1 MGDPA
6 LPVLLVVHDEGSA
19 APMRILAAARGL
31 CRVVLLCEPDR
42 PRVAE
47 GLRSVGRHAEIADV
61 TGLDTEAVC
70 RLAAGFDPAG
80 VVTFS
85 ERRLRLTA
93 SVAEAC
99 GLPFHPGEAVDV
111 LTDKFRQRRAL
122 AEHGVQ
128 DTRCAVVGGGG
139 RTADGEGGDG
149 SGPDADGLDAVLDRV
164 GLPAVLKPRAGA
176 GSVDTCL
183 VRSADECRS
192 RLAEFTEGRDDP
204 GEFVLEEYL
213 PGDPGQAGPGWGDY
227 VSVESV
233 VVDGEPRTVAVTGK
247 LPLAPPFRETGHLL
261 PAPLPPEA
269 AADVVRLE
277 RRALRALGVRH
288 GVTHTE
294 IKLTP
299 AGPRVIEVNGR
310 LGGHM
315 AELVQRSLGYDLVAA
330 ALRLALGLP
339 VESPEPPRGSGRG
352 TGRGGVAF
360 HFKVVPP
367 PGAPPPDR
375 TSLVERLMEVPGVDL
390 VDLAD
395 LTEIPVPSGWRA
407 GTAGAVGVVY
417 GSAADHAELRK
428 VLDRLRELLDE
439 AWRTPEPE
447 APRSPFAPPRTDV
460 RWPLITPH
468 P

>member
-61 TGLDTEAVC
+61 TGLDTEAVG

-99 GLPFHPGEAVDV
+99 GLPFHTGEAVHV

-128 DTRCAVVGGGG
+128 DTRCAVVPRAGG
-139 RTADGEGGDG
+139 ADDG
-149 SGPDADGLDAVLDRV
+149 DGLDAALARV
-164 GLPAVLKPRAGA
+164 GLPAVLKPRTGA

-192 RLAEFTEGRDDP
+192 RLAEFTQGRDDP

-213 PGDPGQAGPGWGDY
+213 PGDPDQAGPGWGDY

-261 PAPLPPEA
+261 PAPLAPGA

-339 VESPEPPRGSGRG
+339 VDSPETPPGHGRG
-352 TGRGGVAF
+352 AGPGGVAF

-395 LTEIPVPSGWRA
+395 LTEIPVRSGWRA

-417 GSAADHAELRK
+417 GSAPDHAELRK
-428 VLDRLRELLDE
+428 VLDRLRELLDA

-447 APRSPFAPPRTDV
+447 APRSPFAHPRTDV

>member
-1 MGDPA
+1 MGDAA

-31 CRVVLLCEPDR
+31 CRVVLLCEPEH

-61 TGLDTEAVC
+61 TGLDTEAVG
-70 RLAAGFDPAG
+70 RLAAGFTPGG

-99 GLPFHPGEAVDV
+99 GVPFHTEETVDV
-111 LTDKFRQRRAL
+111 LTDKFRQRRSL
-122 AEHGVQ
+122 AAHGVQ
-128 DTRCAVVGGGG
+128 DTRCVPVPGVE
-139 RTADGEGGDG
+139 DIEG
-149 SGPDADGLDAVLDRV
+149 VIDRV
-164 GLPAVLKPRAGA
+164 GLPAVLKPRSGA

-192 RLAEFTEGRDDP
+192 RLAEFTADRDAP

-213 PGDPGQAGPGWGDY
+213 PGDPGLAGPDWGDY

-261 PAPLPPEA
+261 PAPLAPA
-269 AADVVRLE
+269 VAADVVRLE

-315 AELVQRSLGYDLVAA
+315 AELVRRSLGYDLVAA

-339 VESPEPPRGSGRG
+339 VESPEPPPGRG
-352 TGRGGVAF
+352 RSGVAF

-367 PGAPPPDR
+367 PDAPPPDR
-375 TSLVERLMEVPGVDL
+375 PALVERLTEVPGVDL
-390 VDLAD
+390 VDM
-395 LTEIPVPSGWRA
+395 TEIPVPSGWRV

-417 GSAADHAELRK
+417 GTAPDHAELRK
-428 VLDRLRELLDE
+428 VLDRLRELLDA
-439 AWRTPEPE
+439 AWRTPVPQ
-447 APRSPFAPPRTDV
+447 APRSPFAHPRSDV
-460 RWPLITPH
+460 R
-468 P
+468 